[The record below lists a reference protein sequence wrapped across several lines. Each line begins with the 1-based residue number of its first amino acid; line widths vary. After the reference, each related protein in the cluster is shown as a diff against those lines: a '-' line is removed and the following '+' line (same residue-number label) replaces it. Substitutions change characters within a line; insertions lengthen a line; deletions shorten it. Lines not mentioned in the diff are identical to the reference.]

1 MSCNSTGSV
10 NLTIN
15 PNPTVTAVLTRSVIC
30 RGESTILKA
39 NGANTYVWNNTA
51 TTPSFVINP
60 IINTN
65 YTVTGTDANGC
76 KGTGT
81 VQVKVNTC
89 TEISEINK
97 EKGITI
103 YPNPNN
109 GEFEITSKGID
120 IELKII
126 NDLGQLV
133 KIINLNKIN
142 NYEIKVNELSNGVYF
157 VVGQNKT
164 TNINQKIIINK

>member
-30 RGESTILKA
+30 RGESTILTA

-51 TTPSFVINP
+51 TTPSFAINP

-65 YTVTGTDANGC
+65 YTVTGTNLNGC
-76 KGTGT
+76 KGTAT
-81 VQVKVNTC
+81 VQVKVNPC
-89 TEISEINK
+89 TGISEINK

-103 YPNPNN
+103 YPNPTNR
-109 GEFEITSKGID
+109 EFTIESQLAID
-120 IELKII
+120 LLII
-126 NDLGQLV
+126 NELGQTIKNIQLSNANNLQV
-133 KIINLNKIN
+133 K
-142 NYEIKVNELSNGVYF
+142 VSDLSNGIYF
-157 VVGQNKT
+157 IVGKNKT
-164 TNINQKIIINK
+164 TNINQKIIVNK

>member
-30 RGESTILKA
+30 RGESTILTA

-51 TTPSFVINP
+51 TTPSFAINP

-65 YTVTGTDANGC
+65 YTVTGTNLNGC
-76 KGTGT
+76 VGTGT
-81 VQVKVNTC
+81 VQLKVNTC
-89 TEISEINK
+89 TGISELSNQN
-97 EKGITI
+97 GLRI

-109 GEFEITSKGID
+109 GEFT
-120 IELKII
+120 IELTNI
-126 NDLGQLV
+126 NNGNITITNVLGQ
-133 KIINLNKIN
+133 IIKSQ
-142 NYEIKVNELSNGVYF
+142 KAELSNQINLSAFDKGIYFINVMENNQTVYKGS
-157 VVGQNKT
+157 VIKE
-164 TNINQKIIINK
+164 

>member
-30 RGESTILKA
+30 RGESTILTA

-51 TTPSFVINP
+51 TTQSFAINP

-65 YTVTGTDANGC
+65 YTVTGTNLNGC

-97 EKGITI
+97 EKGLKI
-103 YPNPNN
+103 YPNPTN
-109 GEFEITSKGID
+109 GEFTVELLSTNNTYITIT
-120 IELKII
+120 
-126 NDLGQLV
+126 NVLGQIIKTQKAEL
-133 KIINLNKIN
+133 INQINLNLFDKGIYFISVIEN
-142 NYEIKVNELSNGVYF
+142 NQSVYKGSIIKE
-157 VVGQNKT
+157 
-164 TNINQKIIINK
+164 